1 MAEPIAIAPIDDA
14 EAEVWRLTREVAL
27 LLTGL
32 PWVLIGGLMVRAAEA
47 ERGVTTTF
55 TTGDVD
61 IVLDVRAVSTATA
74 EAATRLLAADFRPQ
88 PYGENL
94 TYRFVRGNDDLD
106 VIISVGY
113 RVRSTRGTQFRI
125 WATGILRDY
134 LRRGYA
140 LNEKR
145 LAALGIEAEQAI
157 ELPATTMEQQRLTSP
172 EGAASWMSSDATR
185 ARGASCGRMTRTT
198 SRPRQH
204 KLVSRHRTDAR
215 RRAALP
221 EHRIAGRASAL
232 FRRQGPPA
240 DRRNKRTASPL
251 FLEYLRRNDALV
263 RADGQLRSSDT
274 ALTALT
280 LLVAESKPTHKD
292 LVIRLV
298 LNLLAEDRP

>member
-1 MAEPIAIAPIDDA
+1 MSDLPTVLDA
-14 EAEVWRLTREVAL
+14 HAQVDALPNLRRDIPCPTLKVWRRARRTARQGAARSSSSSRREGEL
-27 LLTGL
+27 SREGSMQILHRT
-32 PWVLIGGLMVRAAEA
+32 PDGGRP
-47 ERGVTTTF
+47 TTF
-55 TTGDVD
+55 
-61 IVLDVRAVSTATA
+61 
-74 EAATRLLAADFRPQ
+74 
-88 PYGENL
+88 Y
-94 TYRFVRGNDDLD
+94 DLD